1 MLSRLSFSIYD
12 LRDSLWYRP
21 ALMTLGAI
29 VMAFV
34 MIWIDEQVL
43 QGSNLRTWWL
53 FSGGVEGARGV
64 LSAIAATMITVVTT
78 AFSITMVTLQLSSS
92 QYSPRILRGFTGD
105 PGNQL
110 VLGIFIATFVYC
122 LLVLR
127 SVRSE
132 LEDQRTFVPALAISL
147 ALVLAL
153 VCIGSLIYFLHHAS
167 RTIQASVILD
177 KSANDTFGLIE
188 DHFNVGNSERMSD
201 RTRSLLDNLPVV
213 AEVTSERPGYLRG
226 MDDSTLVALARKYD
240 LLLTLHPHVG
250 NYIFTGSPLATV
262 QRFTT
267 RELNEDDE
275 HSEEES
281 VFIRLKEQI
290 AEVLSPNSA
299 DAGKKEKDGN
309 GRSEVEK
316 ISDAIRG
323 TFTTGLERTLNED
336 VLFGFQQLADI
347 GLRALSPG
355 VNDPTTAMFCI
366 DWLGEGLIRV
376 QDTNDRPTVAVDEDG
391 TPRVVYPP
399 IPFEQFLTISF
410 RHIRH
415 YAAGDPFV
423 SRHIIEVL
431 ESVYRSATNEQ
442 ARAAV
447 AEGAR
452 RTVEAHA
459 ASDPLPTELERVR
472 MAASWAY
479 TEDSTPLEYEHTVQT

>member
-1 MLSRLSFSIYD
+1 MLSRLSFSIFD
-12 LRDSLWYRP
+12 FRDSLWYRP
-21 ALMTLGAI
+21 ALMTAGAI
-29 VMAFV
+29 VLAFV
-34 MIWIDEQVL
+34 MLWVDGQVVQTSAL
-43 QGSNLRTWWL
+43 NTWWL

-64 LSAIAATMITVVTT
+64 LSAIAATMMTVVTT

-110 VLGIFIATFVYC
+110 VLGIFISTFVYC

-132 LEDQRTFVPALAISL
+132 LEDQQTFVPSLSITL
-147 ALVLAL
+147 ALLLAL
-153 VCIGSLIYFLHHAS
+153 VCIGSLIYFFHHAT

-177 KSANDTFGLIE
+177 KTASDTFGLIE
-188 DHFNVGNSERMSD
+188 DHFALGNSERMTD

-213 AEVTSERPGYLRG
+213 AQVTAEHPGYLRG
-226 MDDSTLVALARKYD
+226 VADAKLVALARKHD
-240 LLLTLHPHVG
+240 LLLTMHPRVG
-250 NYIFTGSPLATV
+250 DYIFTGSPLVTV

-267 RELNEDDE
+267 RQPKEDDKR
-275 HSEEES
+275 SDEENVLS
-281 VFIRLKEQI
+281 RLKDQL
-290 AEVLSPNSA
+290 AEVVSPDSA
-299 DAGKKEKDGN
+299 DDGAKDKDGN
-309 GRSEVEK
+309 GRSELEK
-316 ISDAIRG
+316 ISDTIRD

-376 QDTNDRPTVAVDEDG
+376 QDTDERPTVGVDTDG
-391 TPRVVYPP
+391 TPRVIYPP
-399 IPFEQFLTISF
+399 ISFEHFLTISF

-423 SRHIIEVL
+423 CRHLIEVL
-431 ESVYRSATNEQ
+431 ESVHTSATNEHT
-442 ARAAV
+442 RAAV

-459 ASDPLPTELERVR
+459 ASDPMPPEIERVR

-479 TEDSTPLEYEHTVQT
+479 TGDQRAPEERHRADM